1 MVSVKHHETMVFKPV
16 RALKTHDALAG
27 PFPCLPLEKWSSHR
41 PGQLAITP
49 EELAELRKIAA
60 ERPWTHLKIVMGRT
74 SLWFIWTIYGLYGL
88 YMVYTSVDSNS
99 WLVVIGT

>member
-1 MVSVKHHETMVFKPV
+1 MVSVKHHETMVSKPV
-16 RALKTHDALAG
+16 RALKTHDTLAG
-27 PFPCLPLEKWSSHR
+27 PFPCLPSHR

-60 ERPWTHLKIVMGRT
+60 ERAWTHLKIVMGRT
-74 SLWFIWTIYGLYGL
+74 AVWANYGL

-99 WLVVIGT
+99 WLVVTGT